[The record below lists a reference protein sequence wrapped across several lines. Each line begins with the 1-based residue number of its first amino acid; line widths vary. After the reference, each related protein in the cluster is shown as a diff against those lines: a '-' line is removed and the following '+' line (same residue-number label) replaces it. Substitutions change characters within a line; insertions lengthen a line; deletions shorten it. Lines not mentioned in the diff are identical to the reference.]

1 MGIPNE
7 SKFLSMFHINTR
19 SLSKNFGD
27 LEDLLQNRNM
37 NFDII
42 ASSETRTTKN
52 INKVFN
58 IDLITMPS
66 NSPLLNPQQE
76 EL

>member
-1 MGIPNE
+1 MHALLRRT
-7 SKFLSMFHINTR
+7 FL
-19 SLSKNFGD
+19 
-27 LEDLLQNRNM
+27 EYLLKTANM

-42 ASSETRTTKN
+42 AISKTRINKN
-52 INKVFN
+52 ITRYLTLT
-58 IDLITMPS
+58 LITMPL

>member
-1 MGIPNE
+1 
-7 SKFLSMFHINTR
+7 MFHINTR

-58 IDLITMPS
+58 IDL
-66 NSPLLNPQQE
+66 NNYAFKFSPTESSAGGTLIYVANHLA
-76 EL
+76 

>member
-1 MGIPNE
+1 
-7 SKFLSMFHINTR
+7 MFHINTR

-58 IDLITMPS
+58 IDPITMPS

>member
-1 MGIPNE
+1 
-7 SKFLSMFHINTR
+7 MFHINTR

-52 INKVFN
+52 MNKVFN
-58 IDLITMPS
+58 IDL
-66 NSPLLNPQQE
+66 NNYAFKFSPTESSAGGTLIYVANHLA
-76 EL
+76 

>member
-1 MGIPNE
+1 
-7 SKFLSMFHINTR
+7 MFHINTR

-37 NFDII
+37 NFDIV

-58 IDLITMPS
+58 IDL
-66 NSPLLNPQQE
+66 NNYAFKFSPTESSAGGTLIYVANHLA
-76 EL
+76 

>member
-1 MGIPNE
+1 
-7 SKFLSMFHINTR
+7 MFHINTR

>member
-1 MGIPNE
+1 
-7 SKFLSMFHINTR
+7 MFHINTR

-52 INKVFN
+52 MNKVFN
-58 IDLITMPS
+58 IDL
-66 NSPLLNPQQE
+66 NNYAFKLSPTESSAGGTLIYVANHLA
-76 EL
+76 